1 MDKALSDAEILNIMP
16 EATLIMSPELKNLR
30 RLPPLPLVI
39 LYTTAP
45 NFGHWTLLHE
55 VSGSPMRGAE
65 RGRPTVEFFDSYGM
79 KPDDQLAFI
88 SPEYRRES
96 DQTKKELVRLLLG
109 AGLGKDGSLSY
120 NEYTFQAPTH
130 PDGTPVNTC
139 GRWIIL
145 RYLAGAG
152 GGSPSL
158 EDFRRIAYRWRDP
171 DEWAVV
177 MTSQLNDSP
186 ARLSWHR

>member
-1 MDKALSDAEILNIMP
+1 MDKALSDSEILNIMP
-16 EATLIMSPELKNLR
+16 EATIILSPELKKLR

-55 VSGSPMRGAE
+55 VPDK

-88 SPEYRRES
+88 SPAYRRES

-109 AGLGKDGSLSY
+109 AGVGQDGEPSLSY
-120 NEYTFQAPTH
+120 NEYKFQAPTH

-177 MTSQLNDSP
+177 MTSQLEDSP
-186 ARLSWHR
+186 ARLAWG